1 MNDWVTDKLDN
12 WLEQVDED
20 RETPDEMLLADFL
33 LGKLN
38 ENRVNV
44 TKKEWKEYLDMMGV
58 EID

>member
-20 RETPDEMLLADFL
+20 RETPEEMLLADFL

-38 ENRVNV
+38 ENRINV
-44 TKKEWKEYLDMMGV
+44 TRKEWKEYLDMMGI

>member
-1 MNDWVTDKLDN
+1 MNDWVTDKLDD

-20 RETPDEMLLADFL
+20 RETPEEMLLADFL

-38 ENRVNV
+38 ENRINV
-44 TKKEWKEYLDMMGV
+44 TKKEWKEYLDMMGI

>member
-1 MNDWVTDKLDN
+1 MNDLVTDKLDN

>member
-38 ENRVNV
+38 ENRINV

>member
-1 MNDWVTDKLDN
+1 MNEWVTDKLDD

-20 RETPDEMLLADFL
+20 RETPEEMLLADFL

-44 TKKEWKEYLDMMGV
+44 TKKEWKEYLDMMGI

>member
-1 MNDWVTDKLDN
+1 MNDWVTDKLDD

-20 RETPDEMLLADFL
+20 RETPEEMLLADFL

-38 ENRVNV
+38 ENRINV
-44 TKKEWKEYLDMMGV
+44 TKKEWKEYLDLMGV

>member
-1 MNDWVTDKLDN
+1 MNDWVTDKLDD

-20 RETPDEMLLADFL
+20 RETPEEMLLADFL

-38 ENRVNV
+38 ENRINV
-44 TKKEWKEYLDMMGV
+44 TKKEWKEYLEMMGV